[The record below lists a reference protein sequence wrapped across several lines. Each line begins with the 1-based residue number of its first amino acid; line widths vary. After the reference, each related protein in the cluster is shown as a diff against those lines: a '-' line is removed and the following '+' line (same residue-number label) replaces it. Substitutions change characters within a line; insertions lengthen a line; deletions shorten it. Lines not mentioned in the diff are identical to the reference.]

1 MRLAGAVALV
11 LFAVGGAIGCGS
23 DSDSPSFAGGAVEP
37 PQPAPPLKLDNSLGE
52 PVDIADYRGKAVLVT
67 FIFTHCPDVC
77 PLIVGNLHAAQNQL
91 GDEADELQI
100 VAVSVDPRGDTPKTV
115 KAFLADHQMTG
126 RMQYLIGSR
135 PELEKVWSQWDIV
148 ARDSP
153 KRLDPD
159 AVEHSALV
167 YGISGSG
174 EMTTIYPVAF
184 KPRQIVHDVPI
195 LASQ

>member
-23 DSDSPSFAGGAVEP
+23 DSDSPAFAGGAVEP
-37 PQPAPPLKLDNSLGE
+37 PQPAPPLKLENSLGE
-52 PVDIADYRGKAVLVT
+52 QVDIADYRGKAVLVT

-91 GDEADELQI
+91 GDEADQLQI
-100 VAVSVDPRGDTPKTV
+100 IAVSVDPRGDTPKTV

-135 PELEKVWSQWDIV
+135 PELERVWNQWNIV

-153 KRLDPD
+153 KRFDPD
-159 AVEHSALV
+159 LVEHSALV
-167 YGISGSG
+167 YGVSASG
-174 EMTTIYPVAF
+174 EMTTIYPVEF
-184 KPRQIVHDVPI
+184 KPRQIVRDVPI
-195 LASQ
+195 LASE